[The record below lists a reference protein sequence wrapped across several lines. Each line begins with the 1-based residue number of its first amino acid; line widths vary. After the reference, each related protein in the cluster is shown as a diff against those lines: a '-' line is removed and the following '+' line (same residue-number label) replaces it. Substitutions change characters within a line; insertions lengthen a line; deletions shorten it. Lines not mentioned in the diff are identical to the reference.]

1 MNETDYR
8 HRMKHA
14 LKAAGEFFADNAE
27 QFIESLPENTHT
39 VSFSINFEADSF
51 PEVEITTASIPQV
64 VINGF
69 SLMTGEKGAEE

>member
-8 HRMKHA
+8 DRMKHA
-14 LKAAGEFFADNAE
+14 LKAAGEYFADNAE
-27 QFIESLPENTHT
+27 QFIERLPENTHT
-39 VSFSINFEADSF
+39 VSFSIDFEPDAL

-69 SLMTGEKGAEE
+69 ALMTGEKGAEE